1 MKTQRTPCTALDV
14 ESTLRDLGLG
24 LPREQILAAV
34 AATGACDADMRR
46 AVDFLRSTESENPHR
61 SFEMT
66 VLGEPM
72 VSKRPRAV
80 RLRDASGA
88 TVGVRMY
95 ADDADDQMSI
105 AEAVRRGVPPGHVPF
120 GGEVELALDVY
131 RAPLASF
138 VPYKRLLAELGFIRP
153 ESKPDFDNHAK
164 IIVDAMRGIVFVDD
178 SQVVVGNVALW
189 YSATPRTVIRV
200 SGRQRKINK

>member
-1 MKTQRTPCTALDV
+1 MKTSRTPCTAHDV
-14 ESTLRDLGLG
+14 DASLRELGLE
-24 LPREQILAAV
+24 LSTSQILSAIT
-34 AATGACDADMRR
+34 ATGVGGADLRR
-46 AVDFLRSTESENPHR
+46 AIDFLHATEAENPHR

-66 VLGEPM
+66 VLGEPS

-80 RLRDASGA
+80 RLRDATGA

-95 ADDADDQMSI
+95 ADDAGDQMSI
-105 AEAVRRGVPPGHVPF
+105 AEAVRRGVPEGHIPF

-131 RAPLASF
+131 RTPLASF
-138 VPYKRLLAELGFIRP
+138 VPYKRFLAELGFIRP

-164 IIVDAMRGIVFVDD
+164 IIVDAMRGIVFIDD
-178 SQVVVGNVALW
+178 SQVVIGNVALW

>member
-1 MKTQRTPCTALDV
+1 MTKLSMLPTASDLHATFREHGLD
-14 ESTLRDLGLG
+14 
-24 LPREQILAAV
+24 LPEAQVLAAV
-34 AATGACDADMRR
+34 QVTGAGAADLKR
-46 AVDFLRSTESENPHR
+46 AIEFLRVAESENPHR
-61 SFEMT
+61 MFEMT
-66 VLGEPM
+66 VLGEPL

-80 RLRDASGA
+80 RLRNASGA

-95 ADDADDQMSI
+95 AEDAEDQMSI
-105 AEAVRRGVPPGHVPF
+105 AEAVRRSIPAGHVPF

-131 RAPLASF
+131 RPPLASF

-178 SQVVVGNVALW
+178 SQVVVGNVSLW

>member
-1 MKTQRTPCTALDV
+1 MKIQRTPCTALDV
-14 ESTLRDLGLG
+14 ETSLRDLGLE
-24 LPREQILAAV
+24 LPREQILAALD
-34 AATGACDADMRR
+34 ATGAGASDMKR
-46 AVDFLRSTESENPHR
+46 AIDFLRTTEAENPHR
-61 SFEMT
+61 SFELT
-66 VLGEPM
+66 VLGEPL

-95 ADDADDQMSI
+95 ADDAGDQMSI
-105 AEAVRRGVPPGHVPF
+105 AEAVRRGVPSGHVPF

-131 RAPLASF
+131 RSPLASF

-178 SQVVVGNVALW
+178 GQVVVGNVALW

-200 SGRQRKINK
+200 SGRRHRINK